1 MAVGKDYLTKK
12 VSEKTGL
19 NAIDTKLIIASFL
32 DAIKKELAEGK
43 KIELRGFG
51 RFFVKESKPRI
62 ARNPRNGLEVKVDKK
77 FKPTFK
83 VSDSIVNKLN
93 EGQD

>member
-1 MAVGKDYLTKK
+1 MSVGRDYLTKK

-32 DAIKKELAEGK
+32 DAVKKELSEGK
-43 KIELRGFG
+43 KVELRGFG
-51 RFFVKESKPRI
+51 RFFVKESKARI
-62 ARNPRNGLEVKVDKK
+62 ARNPRNGLTVKVDKR

-83 VSDSIVNKLN
+83 VSDKIVEKLN
-93 EGQD
+93 ESRD